1 MKTKE
6 LQVVALFNL
15 DANFIT
21 KINPLIQVWAQ
32 KFKAQI
38 QSPAIPV
45 TAPPEVPRIILQTK
59 QLSLAISLNRITLTY
74 FLQENENSTF
84 KSFVSFF
91 WQQHKDFF
99 VALRSIG
106 IAEFKMA
113 IFTKVAFSSA
123 NQKNFLEISKLLHE
137 SLFKQK
143 ITKLP
148 TQVHANLGYQEIFGF
163 VNYSLAPY
171 ESRQI
176 NQALRG
182 QVINLQQAPIV
193 DTGVEVVVEINNLSQ
208 PLSSDLDK
216 QFLNLSNNL
225 FLLIE
230 DMPLVF
236 FSPELLKVLNINKVM
251 N

>member
-6 LQVVALFNL
+6 LQIVALFNL
-15 DANFIT
+15 DANFIN
-21 KINPLIQVWAQ
+21 KINPLIQIWAQ
-32 KFKAQI
+32 KFKAQM

-45 TAPPEVPRIILQTK
+45 TAPPEVPRIILQTR

-99 VALRSIG
+99 TALGSLG
-106 IAEFKMA
+106 LKEFKMA
-113 IFTKVAFSSA
+113 IFTKVSYSSE
-123 NQKNFLEISKLLHE
+123 NQKSFLEVSKLLHE

-143 ITKLP
+143 INKLP
-148 TQVHANLGYQEIFGF
+148 TQVHATLGYQESFGF
-163 VNYSLAPY
+163 VNYTLAPY

-182 QVINLQQAPIV
+182 QRINLQQAPIV
-193 DTGVEVVVEINNLSQ
+193 DTGIEAVVEINNLSQ
-208 PLSSDLDK
+208 TISNDLDN
-216 QFLNLSNNL
+216 QFLSLSNNL
-225 FLLIE
+225 FLVIE
-230 DMPLVF
+230 DLPLVF
-236 FSPELLKVLNINKVM
+236 FNQELLKVLKINKVI